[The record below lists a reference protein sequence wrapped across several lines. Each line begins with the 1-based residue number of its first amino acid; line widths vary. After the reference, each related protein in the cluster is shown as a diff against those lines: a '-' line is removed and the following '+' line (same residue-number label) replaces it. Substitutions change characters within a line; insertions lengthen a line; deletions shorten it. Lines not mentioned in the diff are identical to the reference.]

1 MSVRRAGVSRCP
13 PPHGTY
19 HVAVACADQPTRNTF
34 VNSETAALGPG
45 TLHSNSTGHA
55 IDVYFEA
62 VDCNLGEA
70 LRRLHD

>member
-1 MSVRRAGVSRCP
+1 M
-13 PPHGTY
+13 
-19 HVAVACADQPTRNTF
+19 ACADQPTRNTF